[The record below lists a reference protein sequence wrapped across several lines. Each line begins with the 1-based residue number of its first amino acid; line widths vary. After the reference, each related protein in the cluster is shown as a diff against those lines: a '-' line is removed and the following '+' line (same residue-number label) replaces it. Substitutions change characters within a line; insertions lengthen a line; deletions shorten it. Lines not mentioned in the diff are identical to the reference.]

1 MVRGKENDES
11 HKLVPSCCNCKMV
24 AITGSSGR
32 RKRRFNGL
40 VLLLLSTLGILL
52 ALQIPAV
59 NSDGVGGNA
68 VPGSAGSGSSAAAT
82 SVPNGGV
89 IIRHGRSRGR
99 HSSERRSQQ
108 QHPGGSSAADN
119 GAVHPNHAE
128 EEENSASKA
137 VIIEGIGHQGAS
149 LSSAGHE
156 GTAVVEHT
164 DNDLATIRLE
174 TKKKINNRLGTVE
187 EQEML
192 PYHPHPVRF
201 SHKKAIEA
209 KYKILKLTEKGLTNF
224 KWQQQSPLLH
234 RKHVPEED
242 TANDVARRRSA
253 VAVNVLNKGGSEDSL
268 IGGKQLSPV
277 RTRLQ
282 QPLVVH
288 GAETEPREAHGAM
301 SGSANGANNRP
312 VLLDGLGWDANGRYA
327 VRSTDAKIGEDKDDY
342 NRTPRNNSKA
352 LVTHLHSYLF
362 KTMPRKRQQPQMDR
376 DNSQSQFQDREL
388 LSPSGH
394 NTSEEVESERPVGAA
409 VDNGKVNKS
418 IISGVDRRLSAQEE
432 QTAASADEQG
442 DSTNPEGVNN
452 GQENR
457 NQMPG
462 TPSSGVIIGSEP
474 NMAKTWKGTDNRND
488 NAVTVPEETNGLVTE
503 EQLPS
508 NAREEEKE
516 YVGGERKMHN
526 KSSFNSDNSNLN
538 EPSSNATADKRI
550 YADGVMGQHD
560 GLNGLMSQRQLEP
573 AKRGGLGDNKL
584 GRQQHEEARDMV
596 GMKIEET
603 VQGVGNEIM
612 TTERTWMK
620 TLPEGRAQRNNKSE
634 SFADREM
641 NRDVET
647 EVGLEGQ
654 TVKAPA
660 GRVNESVPVISGGGG
675 MWEDVTTTATT
686 TSTADDK
693 GRLGN
698 KLNKKEA
705 EDEGTPPPPTKTNH
719 RKNATEWKSEI
730 VGTTLQSSSAPN
742 DPLSEYLG
750 EEEDEEVATNDDGLE
765 RMLAEDTFQ
774 GNSIDLALD
783 DTVKGDDATRNNR
796 LGLQGGY
803 DKLTRFLQTVE
814 QQHLLGSN
822 CTAGTSLNLGEG
834 VVDRYAQERF
844 RVQAEIAVNRA
855 NMLTR

>member
-1 MVRGKENDES
+1 MAEGKENEES

-40 VLLLLSTLGILL
+40 VLLLVSTLGILL

-59 NSDGVGGNA
+59 SSDGVGG
-68 VPGSAGSGSSAAAT
+68 AGSGSSSAAVAT
-82 SVPNGGV
+82 SVSNGGV

-119 GAVHPNHAE
+119 GAVHPNHTE

-137 VIIEGIGHQGAS
+137 VIIEGIGRQGAS
-149 LSSAGHE
+149 LSSA
-156 GTAVVEHT
+156 AVVDHHT
-164 DNDLATIRLE
+164 DNEEATIRLE
-174 TKKKINNRLGTVE
+174 TKKKTNIRLGTE
-187 EQEML
+187 EEREML

-201 SHKKAIEA
+201 LHKKTIEA

-224 KWQQQSPLLH
+224 KWQQQSSLLH

-282 QPLVVH
+282 QALVH
-288 GAETEPREAHGAM
+288 GAETAESRKAHGAM
-301 SGSANGANNRP
+301 PGSANGANNRP
-312 VLLDGLGWDANGRYA
+312 VVLADSGWDANGRHV
-327 VRSTDAKIGEDKDDY
+327 VRTTDAKMEIAEEDKDDH
-342 NRTPRNNSKA
+342 NRTSRNNSKA

-362 KTMPRKRQQPQMDR
+362 KTMPRKRQPPQMDR
-376 DNSQSQFQDREL
+376 VNAQFQDEEL

-409 VDNGKVNKS
+409 VDNGQVNKS

-432 QTAASADEQG
+432 ETAASADEQG
-442 DSTNPEGVNN
+442 DSTSPEGVNN
-452 GQENR
+452 GQEDR

-462 TPSSGVIIGSEP
+462 TPSTGVIIGSEP
-474 NMAKTWKGTDNRND
+474 NMAKTWKGTDNGNDD
-488 NAVTVPEETNGLVTE
+488 NAVTATEETNGPVAE

-508 NAREEEKE
+508 NVRVREEKE
-516 YVGGERKMHN
+516 SVGGERKMHN

-550 YADGVMGQHD
+550 HADGVMGQHD
-560 GLNGLMSQRQLEP
+560 ARNGLMSQRQLEL

-584 GRQQHEEARDMV
+584 EHEEARDMV

-603 VQGVGNEIM
+603 VLGVGNEIM

-647 EVGLEGQ
+647 EVDLEGQ
-654 TVKAPA
+654 TVQAPA
-660 GRVNESVPVISGGGG
+660 GRVNESVPVISGGSRV
-675 MWEDVTTTATT
+675 WEDVATTATT

-693 GRLGN
+693 GRVGN

-705 EDEGTPPPPTKTNH
+705 EDEGTPPTPTTTNH
-719 RKNATEWKSEI
+719 RKNATQWKSEI
-730 VGTTLQSSSAPN
+730 VDESSSAPK

-750 EEEDEEVATNDDGLE
+750 EEEEEDDVVATNDEGLE
-765 RMLAEDTFQ
+765 RMLAEDTSQ
-774 GNSIDLALD
+774 GNSIELALD
-783 DTVKGDDATRNNR
+783 DTVKGEDATRNNR